1 MNLRKYFAILIGEG
15 YKKLKECITV
25 NILDFDMFDGD
36 ECHSEFGVLE
46 MERHELLTKNCSI
59 HFFELKKA
67 ENDVN
72 LTENQKNWLRI
83 IKADNEEEFDM
94 LEKKNDPII
103 NEAVDTIYKMSA
115 DEKLQEIIRL
125 RERARDEEMSAIHD
139 TKEEGKA
146 EGLKEGLVQGVQSVI
161 DQLKNAGLF
170 NDEIAKLLANQ
181 NN

>member
-1 MNLRKYFAILIGEG
+1 
-15 YKKLKECITV
+15 
-25 NILDFDMFDGD
+25 
-36 ECHSEFGVLE
+36 
-46 MERHELLTKNCSI
+46 
-59 HFFELKKA
+59 
-67 ENDVN
+67 
-72 LTENQKNWLRI
+72 
-83 IKADNEEEFDM
+83 M